1 MAKLELLW
9 DVELPFFKMLFNNG
23 NFSVLEFKKLHDFLK
38 NIWLT
43 DEDLDTYTQLK
54 KMDISTID
62 REKVKMYNDKI
73 RELFITKKFFIIST
87 INKTADFN
95 DFISQLNIKLSV
107 DRNRIRFVRPSKQS
121 SVWDWRTRRR
131 SAKRVR
137 SSNKK
142 GPPSGSFLYR
152 WPHGELNSD
161 LKLEKLPS

>member
-9 DVELPFFKMLFNNG
+9 DVELPFFKILFNNG

-107 DRNRIRFVRPSKQS
+107 DRNRILEIVFEYIYLSLMSLVTNYETQRV
-121 SVWDWRTRRR
+121 
-131 SAKRVR
+131 AKWIFDIV
-137 SSNKK
+137 KK
-142 GPPSGSFLYR
+142 
-152 WPHGELNSD
+152 
-161 LKLEKLPS
+161 